1 MITDRQTRL
10 LRQKRMEGKTQ
21 ETAAAKAGMSV
32 RSARKWQSGPLPSQ
46 AKPEHR
52 WRTRPD
58 PFDGVWE
65 DEIEPLLRNDPTG
78 KLKATTIIDWLAEQ
92 HPGRFSASQLRTLQR
107 RLQDWRALHGPDRE
121 VYFPQVHPPGRE
133 AQFDFT
139 HCGELKVTIAGQSYP
154 HLLFQ
159 LILSHSGWRYAEVAA
174 GETFLALQQG
184 LQNALWTLGGVPEVV
199 RSDNTSA
206 ATHELRSSRGRALND
221 NYAALL
227 EHYGLR
233 STRINPGQ
241 SHENGIAEHAH
252 YRLKDAIDQALMLRG
267 SRDFHTT
274 DDYADFVRQMVERR
288 NRLVEGKL
296 EQEMP
301 CLGPLP
307 PAPVPEYA
315 NYQSKVRRWC
325 TIQVAGHSYS
335 VPSRLIGKE
344 VQIRLYADWVEVYY
358 KGHLVERMER
368 VRGEGEANVNYRHV
382 IGSLVRKPGAF
393 ARYRFREQ
401 LFPTMH
407 FRLTYDALREWR
419 GERADVEYVRILHLA
434 ASTMAATVDSALSLL
449 LEAGESFDYAE
460 VRDLAEPK
468 VPEAPVLTLVW
479 EAGPENLRPL
489 AHGQPGHGGGVR
501 MTDTSVMQDRIGQLC
516 GQFKLPTMGAQSVAR
531 FTAAGHGDALATF
544 LEVLEQEAEDRRHR
558 RINRL
563 RRESRLPS
571 GKTWE
576 TFEHDRV
583 PLALRQQLDHL
594 AQGSFV
600 ERGVNVLAFGLPG
613 TGKTHALCALGHR
626 LVEAGHSVLF
636 APAYR
641 LVQELLAAKRDLD
654 LPRQLRKLDN
664 FDFLLLDDLG
674 YLPQG
679 AEESEV
685 LFTLIAERYERRSLG
700 ITSNLVF
707 SEWERIF
714 ANPMATA
721 AAIDRVV
728 HHSVI
733 LEFDVPSYRTDAA
746 QQRGQAEEVNRQN

>member
-1 MITDRQTRL
+1 
-10 LRQKRMEGKTQ
+10 MEGKTQ

-32 RSARKWQSGPLPSQ
+32 RSAPKWQSGPLPSQ
-46 AKPEHR
+46 ARPEHR

-78 KLKATTIIDWLAEQ
+78 QLKATTIIDWLGEQ

-107 RLQDWRALHGPDRE
+107 RLQDWRALRGPERE

-139 HCGELKVTIAGQSYP
+139 HCGELRVTIAGQSYP

-174 GETFLALQQG
+174 GETFLALQEG
-184 LQNALWTLGGVPEVV
+184 LQNALWALGGVPEVV

-227 EHYGLR
+227 DHYGLR
-233 STRINPGQ
+233 STRINRGQ
-241 SHENGIAEHAH
+241 SHENGVAEHAH
-252 YRLKDAIDQALMLRG
+252 YRLKDAVDQALMLRG
-267 SRDFHTT
+267 SRDFDTV
-274 DDYADFVRQMVERR
+274 DDYGGFVRQMVERR
-288 NRLVEGKL
+288 NRLVQGKL
-296 EQEMP
+296 EQEIT
-301 CLGPLP
+301 CLRSLP
-307 PAPVPEYA
+307 PAPVPEYV
-315 NYQSKVRRWC
+315 NYQSRVRKWS
-325 TIQVAGHSYS
+325 TIQVAGRSYS

-368 VRGEGEANVNYRHV
+368 VHGEGEANVNYRHV

-407 FRLTYDALREWR
+407 FRLAYDALREWG
-419 GERADVEYVRILHLA
+419 GERADVEYVRILHP
-434 ASTMAATVDSALSLL
+434 AATTVVK
-449 LEAGESFDYAE
+449 G
-460 VRDLAEPK
+460 
-468 VPEAPVLTLVW
+468 
-479 EAGPENLRPL
+479 
-489 AHGQPGHGGGVR
+489 
-501 MTDTSVMQDRIGQLC
+501 
-516 GQFKLPTMGAQSVAR
+516 GQFKLPTVAAEATPR
-531 FTAAGHGDALATF
+531 FTAAGHGDALPIF

-563 RRESRLPS
+563 RRESKLPS

-576 TFEHDRV
+576 TFEHHRM
-583 PLALRQQLDHL
+583 PLSLRQQLDHL

-600 ERGVNVLAFGLPG
+600 EHGVNVLAFGLPG

-654 LPRQLRKLDN
+654 LPRRLRKLDN

-707 SEWERIF
+707 SEWEHIF

-733 LEFDVPSYRTDAA
+733 LEFDVPSYRTNAA
-746 QQRGQAEEVNRQN
+746 QQRGQKEEVNRQN